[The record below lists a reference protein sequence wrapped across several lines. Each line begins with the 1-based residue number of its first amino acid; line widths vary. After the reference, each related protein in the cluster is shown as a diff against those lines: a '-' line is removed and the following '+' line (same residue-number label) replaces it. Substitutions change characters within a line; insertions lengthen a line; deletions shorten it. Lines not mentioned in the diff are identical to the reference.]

1 MDLTNAERR
10 FCSRAKTVGDFKTAS
25 LKPLV
30 WQKGRIMEA
39 PVYLDPN
46 NVSDFHR
53 NGYVLVEDLFSEE
66 EVRILLHAVETGA
79 RVAENTRAISDASGM
94 TSRLAIWHELGNDIW
109 TAVST
114 CPRIVNNI
122 RILLGEEVAF
132 FHGKVMF
139 KDAHEGGAWEWHQD
153 YGYWYNQG
161 FVFPRM
167 VSAFIALDE
176 CKRENGCLQVLRGSH
191 LLGRLDHVRVGTQT
205 GTDPV
210 RIAGIEPLL
219 DCVSCEMPPGSV
231 LFFHCNLLH
240 SSTPNTSS
248 RHRRSFIICYNALG
262 NPQLIEKKTAD
273 PYPCPVGPD
282 DAISR
287 YGPVPG

>member
-1 MDLTNAERR
+1 
-10 FCSRAKTVGDFKTAS
+10 
-25 LKPLV
+25 
-30 WQKGRIMEA
+30 MEV
-39 PVYLDPN
+39 PEFLDPDA
-46 NVSDFHR
+46 VAGFCR
-53 NGYVLVEDLFSEE
+53 NGYVLSDSLFSED
-66 EVRILLHAVETGA
+66 EVRILIDAVETGA
-79 RVAENTRAISDASGM
+79 RVAENTRATEDASGM
-94 TSRLAIWHELGNDIW
+94 ASRLSIWHELGDDIW

-167 VSAFIALDE
+167 ISAFIALDR
-176 CKRENGCLQVLRGSH
+176 CTRENGCLRVLRGSH
-191 LLGRLDHVRVGTQT
+191 RLGRLDHVKVGTQT
-205 GTDPV
+205 GTDPA
-210 RIAGIEPLL
+210 RIAEIEPLF
-219 DCVSCEMPPGSV
+219 DCINCEMSPGSV
-231 LFFHCNLLH
+231 LFFDCNLLH

-262 NPQLIEKKTAD
+262 NPQLGERQTAD
-273 PYPCPVGPD
+273 QYPCPVGPD

-287 YGPVPG
+287 YGSVSG